1 MVTGRKHRE
10 TGGHGI
16 PLGEGPVGGDRDLG
30 LLAGDGD
37 GVAEAPGLAAGDLDA
52 LLQELLER
60 GDLHDLVLHG
70 LGAVDREG
78 DRALLLA
85 PCRAG
90 LRRHH
95 TARHLPCPSAGARV
109 GREVW
114 RLGFFPRREKGL
126 MRLVTYI

>member
-1 MVTGRKHRE
+1 MVTVSNHRE
-10 TGGHGI
+10 AAGRGI

-70 LGAVDREG
+70 LGAVDRE
-78 DRALLLA
+78 DD
-85 PCRAG
+85 
-90 LRRHH
+90 
-95 TARHLPCPSAGARV
+95 
-109 GREVW
+109 
-114 RLGFFPRREKGL
+114 
-126 MRLVTYI
+126 